1 MAAAR
6 REIWR
11 EARYAIAVHQ
21 VPTRDGGVIERAC
34 IDHPGAVVIWA
45 QDAAGRVAVIDNQ
58 RWTVGE
64 RLLEL
69 PAGTLHRGEEPAAGA
84 LRELAEETGLRAGAL
99 EPLGSYYL
107 APGSSNERMWAFLA
121 SALQPGPVA
130 LDGDEDLT
138 TRWMTL
144 AELDAAIAAGEVR
157 NANALAVRC
166 LVRAREG
173 R

>member
-1 MAAAR
+1 MATPR

-21 VPTRDGGVIERAC
+21 VQTRGGGLVERAC

-69 PAGTLHRGEEPAAGA
+69 PAGTLHPGEAPEAGA
-84 LRELAEETGLRAGAL
+84 HRELAEETGLRAAAL
-99 EPLGSYYL
+99 TALGSYYL

-121 SALQPGPVA
+121 TDVTPGPTA
-130 LDGDEDLT
+130 LDADEDLSM
-138 TRWMTL
+138 RWMTL
-144 AELDAAIAAGEVR
+144 AELDAAIARGEVR
-157 NANALAVRC
+157 NANLLAVRS
-166 LVRAREG
+166 LVRVRAG